1 MRDTAAKVLNDLKIL
16 VVDDNAEM
24 CSVVRRML
32 GEMGVTKVFTSKS
45 APDALKLLN
54 TAKGPAD
61 IDIILCD
68 WNMPGMSGI
77 ELLQQVRPNN
87 PDLPFL
93 MITGNATEQFVLEA
107 QQNGVTG
114 YIAKPFSPIVLQKK
128 LNAVAQMIAK
138 RRNNLRLG

>member
-1 MRDTAAKVLNDLKIL
+1 MRDTALKVLTDLRIL

-24 CSVVRRML
+24 CVVVRRML
-32 GEMGVTKVFTSKS
+32 ADMGVNKVFTSKS
-45 APDALKLLN
+45 GQDALKFLGSGG
-54 TAKGPAD
+54 ADAD

-77 ELLQQVRPNN
+77 ELLRQLRPSN

-107 QQNGVTG
+107 QEHGVTG

-138 RRNNLRLG
+138 RRNNLRLD